1 MKQIYLFCYQ
11 GVSTGILVNRMNK
24 YIQQRNYPYM
34 VNAYPISKAIELAD
48 KADYILIAPQVS
60 FEYKY
65 LKEKLTNKYIKV
77 LSPVMYGLMDGK
89 AIVEIIHKEDSS
101 H

>member
-24 YIQQRNYPYM
+24 YIQQKNYPYI
-34 VNAYPISKAIELAD
+34 VKAYPISKALELAYH
-48 KADYILIAPQVS
+48 ADYILIAPQVS
-60 FEYKY
+60 FEYNY
-65 LKEKLTNKYIKV
+65 LKEKLVNKYIRV

-89 AIVEIIHKEDSS
+89 AIVEIIHRENSS